1 MDLSKVGYSF
11 LIILALTLNFGF
23 FWGEYNHLVDNHFSL
38 LLTAAIVNTL
48 CVYFIFK
55 RNTKTNTNTNTNT
68 NTKTKTKTKEKFAFK
83 GRDISFATG
92 LVASAQLWLTIVVW
106 LLSAKFDFIEP
117 SSTRIL
123 SLSGGALLA
132 NLITTCIVVLDTLN
146 HKKNT
151 TI

>member
-23 FWGEYNHLVDNHFSL
+23 FMGEYNHLQENHFPL
-38 LLTAAIVNTL
+38 LLTAAAVNTL

-55 RNTKTNTNTNTNT
+55 RNTKT
-68 NTKTKTKTKEKFAFK
+68 KKKFAFK
-83 GRDISFATG
+83 GREILFAAG
-92 LVASAQLWLTIVVW
+92 LVALLQLWVAVVVW
-106 LLSAKFDFIEP
+106 ILSANFEFTEP
-117 SSTRIL
+117 SSNRIL

-146 HKKNT
+146 HKADT
-151 TI
+151 

>member
-11 LIILALTLNFGF
+11 FIILALTLNFGF
-23 FWGEYNHLVDNHFSL
+23 FLGEYNHLQENHFPL
-38 LLTAAIVNTL
+38 LLTAAAVNTL

-55 RNTKTNTNTNTNT
+55 RNTKT
-68 NTKTKTKTKEKFAFK
+68 KEKFAFK
-83 GRDISFATG
+83 GREILFATG
-92 LVASAQLWLTIVVW
+92 LVASLQLWLTIAVW
-106 LLSAKFDFIEP
+106 ILSENFELTEP

-146 HKKNT
+146 HKVDSSM
-151 TI
+151 

>member
-23 FWGEYNHLVDNHFSL
+23 FLGEYNHLQENHFPL
-38 LLTAAIVNTL
+38 LLTAAIITTL

-55 RNTKTNTNTNTNT
+55 RNTKTR
-68 NTKTKTKTKEKFAFK
+68 EKFAFK
-83 GRDISFATG
+83 GREILFATG
-92 LVASAQLWLTIVVW
+92 LVASLQLWVTVVVW
-106 LLSAKFDFIEP
+106 VLSANFQFIEP
-117 SSTRIL
+117 SSNRIL

-146 HKKNT
+146 HKVDSSM
-151 TI
+151 